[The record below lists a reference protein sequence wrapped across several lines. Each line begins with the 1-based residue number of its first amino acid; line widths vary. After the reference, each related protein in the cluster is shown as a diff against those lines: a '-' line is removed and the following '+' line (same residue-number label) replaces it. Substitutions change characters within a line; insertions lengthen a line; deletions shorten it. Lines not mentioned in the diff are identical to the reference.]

1 MTQVASHSDQMH
13 EFRLPAPGTAVL
25 SIIGY
30 SLGVGLLVIVL
41 RNLMQAQQIPF
52 LTVLAS
58 LCWLMLVLFVVGSNL
73 WFEGGVRQYFINR
86 LGAFSRHHFVRVAPA
101 LQNGERLQIGYTLFG
116 RDFYYLQVATNLIES
131 VDWRTG
137 QATALSGSDQGDWH
151 VVLWYHCPA
160 VNLSQPIPGH
170 RAQELFFI
178 GYAGPKE
185 SISEFGTAFVH
196 FLQEAGVELVPGK
209 DDCEYV
215 TPAWCAF
222 REQSDEPA

>member
-137 QATALSGSDQGDWH
+137 QATALSGSDQNDWH
-151 VVLWYHCPA
+151 VVLWYHMPLEQLA
-160 VNLSQPIPGH
+160 QPIAGYRDDGLYLIGH
-170 RAQELFFI
+170 V
-178 GYAGPKE
+178 GPKDT
-185 SISEFGTAFVH
+185 ITEFGTGFVR
-196 FLQEAGVELVPGK
+196 FLQKAGVELVPGK

-215 TPAWCAF
+215 IPAR
-222 REQSDEPA
+222 REVLLQDDESA